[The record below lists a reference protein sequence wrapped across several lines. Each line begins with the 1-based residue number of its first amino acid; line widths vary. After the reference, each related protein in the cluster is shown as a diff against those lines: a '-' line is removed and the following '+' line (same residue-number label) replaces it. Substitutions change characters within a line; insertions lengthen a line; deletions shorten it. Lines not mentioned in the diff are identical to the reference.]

1 MKKIQNLLLAGL
13 SAGIIFA
20 GCGDKETK
28 DLQANAVSESSEK
41 TILKVG
47 ATPVPHAEILE
58 VIKSDL
64 SAQGI
69 ELQIVNFTDY
79 VTPNVSLND
88 GSIDANFHQHKPFL
102 DSLKTERGFDLEPVA
117 NIHIEPIG
125 FYSKK
130 FSSVDEIPNG
140 STIAIPNDP
149 SNGGRAL
156 ILLHHKGLITLKDVE
171 NLNASEIDIIEN
183 PRDFKIKPIEAAMI
197 PRTLDSVDAAV
208 INGNYALQAGL
219 KGADALFLEGSES
232 PYANI
237 LVVKSQRVDDPA
249 ILKLKEALQS
259 QKVKD
264 FILEKYQ
271 GEVLPVF

>member
-1 MKKIQNLLLAGL
+1 MFAGL
-13 SAGIIFA
+13 SAGIIFV
-20 GCGDKETK
+20 GCGDKESK
-28 DLQANAVSESSEK
+28 VSEENASLSK

-64 SAQGI
+64 DAQGI
-69 ELQIVNFTDY
+69 DLQIVNFTDY
-79 VTPNVSLND
+79 VTPNISLND

-102 DSLKTERGFDLEPVA
+102 DSLKEERGFDLEPVA

-125 FYSKK
+125 LYSKK
-130 FSSVDEIPNG
+130 FSRVDEIPNG

-156 ILLHHKGLITLKDVE
+156 ILLHHKGFITLKDVE

-197 PRTLDSVDAAV
+197 PRTLDSVDVAV

-219 KGADALFLEGSES
+219 KGVDALFLEGSES

-237 LVVKSQRVDDPA
+237 LAVKSQRVDDPA